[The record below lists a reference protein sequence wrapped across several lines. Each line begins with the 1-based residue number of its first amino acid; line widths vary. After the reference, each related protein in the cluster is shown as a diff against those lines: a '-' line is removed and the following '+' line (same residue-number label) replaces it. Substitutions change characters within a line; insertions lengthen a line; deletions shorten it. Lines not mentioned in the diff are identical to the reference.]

1 MTLKTYAAIVTG
13 ALAMVLT
20 TLLLWAGTKL
30 PLQDVIAVSMIAY
43 YAGLAGTYAGIE
55 WMEKRRRK
63 ILKATII
70 TLCREEW
77 EAGRNAD
84 VHTDREGAAGAQ

>member
-1 MTLKTYAAIVTG
+1 MTLKTY

-20 TLLLWAGTKL
+20 TLLLWAGTNL
-30 PLQDVIAVSMIAY
+30 QLQDVITISMIAY

-55 WMEKRRRK
+55 WLEKRRRK
-63 ILKATII
+63 TLKATII

-77 EAGRNAD
+77 EAGKDAD
-84 VHTDREGAAGAQ
+84 VPTDRGEAAGAQ